1 MGLFGHNFK
10 KIIHEFRIKSEDYS
24 NDLSNEIQES
34 LEDLKSEY
42 DQYHE
47 SFSELVHFTA
57 NIKNKLSPEE
67 ASKLEKLIFGLR
79 HIDHC
84 AKNGVHLMHD
94 LYRQQR
100 RTTRETLRLYEEF
113 DT

>member
-10 KIIHEFRIKSEDYS
+10 KIIHEFRTKSQDYS

-47 SFSELVHFTA
+47 AYPELVHFTTD
-57 NIKNKLSPEE
+57 IKNKLSPDEL
-67 ASKLEKLIFGLR
+67 SKLEKLLFGLR

-84 AKNGVHLMHD
+84 AKNGVHLMRD
-94 LYRQQR
+94 LYIHQR
-100 RTTRETLRLYEEF
+100 ITTRETLRLYEEF

>member
-57 NIKNKLSPEE
+57 NIKISAIRVKIIISGLS
-67 ASKLEKLIFGLR
+67 
-79 HIDHC
+79 
-84 AKNGVHLMHD
+84 N
-94 LYRQQR
+94 
-100 RTTRETLRLYEEF
+100 
-113 DT
+113 

>member
-10 KIIHEFRIKSEDYS
+10 KIIHEFRIKSQDYS

-47 SFSELVHFTA
+47 SYPELVNFLA
-57 NIKNKLSPEE
+57 QIKNKLSADEHQ
-67 ASKLEKLIFGLR
+67 KLEELLFGLR

-84 AKNGVHLMHD
+84 AKNGVHLMRD
-94 LYRQQR
+94 LYRHQR
-100 RTTRETLRLYEEF
+100 KTTRETLRLYEEF